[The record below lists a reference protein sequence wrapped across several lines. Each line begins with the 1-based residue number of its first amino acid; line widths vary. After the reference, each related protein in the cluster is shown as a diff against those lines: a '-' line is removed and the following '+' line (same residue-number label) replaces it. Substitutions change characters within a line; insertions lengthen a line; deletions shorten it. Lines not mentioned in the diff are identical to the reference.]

1 MSLLSKPIKQLKTL
15 LTNNNKKSNF
25 QGPLTIFLF
34 NNENNR
40 MLANFYILLK
50 GYEVRRTQYYL
61 RGQSLYISP
70 EPPKNGVNTF

>member
-1 MSLLSKPIKQLKTL
+1 M
-15 LTNNNKKSNF
+15 
-25 QGPLTIFLF
+25 
-34 NNENNR
+34 ENNR

-50 GYEVRRTQYYL
+50 GYEVRRTKNYL